1 MLGNPESTC
10 AALRAYAE
18 RVIVVGTVLGLLQIV
33 ITIATLYALVH
44 AAMQRSDAYIAAE
57 KLSKP
62 VWLVILAAA
71 VVVPLLLNVL
81 GAAMAACAAGLYLA
95 DVRPRLLEVQGKSR

>member
-1 MLGNPESTC
+1 MAP
-10 AALRAYAE
+10 RAYAY
-18 RVIVVGTVLGLLQIV
+18 RVIVVGTVLGLLTIV
-33 ITIATLYALVH
+33 IVVTTLYALVH

-62 VWLVILAAA
+62 IWLVILAAA
-71 VVVPLLLNVL
+71 AVVPLLLHIL
-81 GAAMAACAAGLYLA
+81 GVAMAACAAGLYLA